1 MQLYFNFSL
10 LFYSKFIFIP
20 IIIMMKVFRINIFF
34 LATIFAAV
42 FLVSCSQEEKIY
54 VNLESAFA
62 EVLSRENSNLIPE
75 QSGFIIYFDE
85 NFVLQKTEFTSEL
98 KEFEIIFQKG
108 NIIPVLIEF
117 NTNSLEKIYA
127 GKLFPITDEFSVHSA
142 FCSFV
147 YQKLLRCSNEN
158 LKTSNDFCRFFN
170 WNKFY
175 ESILKFENPF
185 LLNSDFICND
195 IATNQFSAYS
205 LKLTE

>member
-1 MQLYFNFSL
+1 
-10 LFYSKFIFIP
+10 
-20 IIIMMKVFRINIFF
+20 MMKVFRINIFF
-34 LATIFAAV
+34 LATIFVAL
-42 FLVSCSQEEKIY
+42 FLVSCSQEEKFL

-62 EVLSRENSNLIPE
+62 EVLSRENLDLIPE
-75 QSGFIIYFDE
+75 QNGFIIYFDE

-98 KEFEIIFQKG
+98 SEFEIIFPKG
-108 NIIPVLIEF
+108 NILPVLIEF

-158 LKTSNDFCRFFN
+158 LKTSNDFCKYFN
-170 WNKFY
+170 WKKFY
-175 ESILKFENPF
+175 QSTLKFENPF
-185 LLNSDFICND
+185 LLNSDLICND

>member
-1 MQLYFNFSL
+1 M
-10 LFYSKFIFIP
+10 
-20 IIIMMKVFRINIFF
+20 MMKVFRIYIFS
-34 LATIFAAV
+34 LATFFV
-42 FLVSCSQEEKIY
+42 VLFLVSCSQEEKFI

-62 EVLSRENSNLIPE
+62 EVLSRENSDLIPE
-75 QSGFIIYFDE
+75 QNGFIIYFDE

-108 NIIPVLIEF
+108 NIIPILIEF
-117 NTNSLEKIYA
+117 NSNSLEKIYA
-127 GKLFPITDEFSVHSA
+127 GKLFPITDEFTVHSA

-158 LKTSNDFCRFFN
+158 LKTSNDFCKYFN

-185 LLNSDFICND
+185 LLDSDLICND
-195 IATNQFSAYS
+195 ISTNQFSARS
-205 LKLTE
+205 LKIKE

>member
-1 MQLYFNFSL
+1 
-10 LFYSKFIFIP
+10 
-20 IIIMMKVFRINIFF
+20 MMKVFRINIFF
-34 LATIFAAV
+34 LATIFVAV

-62 EVLSRENSNLIPE
+62 EVLSRENSDLIPE
-75 QSGFIIYFDE
+75 QSGFIIYYDE
-85 NFVLQKTEFTSEL
+85 NFTLQKTQISSDQR
-98 KEFEIIFQKG
+98 EFEIICQKG
-108 NIIPVLIEF
+108 NILPVLIEF

-142 FCSFV
+142 FCSFI
-147 YQKLLRCSNEN
+147 YQKLLRCSNQN
-158 LKTSNDFCRFFN
+158 CKTSNDFCRFFN

-175 ESILKFENPF
+175 QSTLKFENPF
-185 LLNSDFICND
+185 LLNSDLICND

>member
-1 MQLYFNFSL
+1 M
-10 LFYSKFIFIP
+10 
-20 IIIMMKVFRINIFF
+20 MMKVFRFYIFA
-34 LATIFAAV
+34 LATFFIAV
-42 FLVSCSQEEKIY
+42 FLFSCSQEEKIF
-54 VNLESAFA
+54 VNIESAFS
-62 EVLSRENSNLIPE
+62 EVLSREISDVIPE
-75 QSGFIIYFDE
+75 QSGFIIYYDE
-85 NFVLQKTEFTSEL
+85 NFTLQKTQISSDLT
-98 KEFEIIFQKG
+98 EFEIICQKG
-108 NIIPVLIEF
+108 NILPVLIEF

-185 LLNSDFICND
+185 LLDSDLICYD
-195 IATNQFSAYS
+195 ISINQFSARS
-205 LKLTE
+205 LKLKE

>member
-1 MQLYFNFSL
+1 
-10 LFYSKFIFIP
+10 
-20 IIIMMKVFRINIFF
+20 MMKVFRINIFF

-62 EVLSRENSNLIPE
+62 EVLSRENSDLIPE

-98 KEFEIIFQKG
+98 KEFEIICQKG
-108 NIIPVLIEF
+108 NILPVLIEF

-185 LLNSDFICND
+185 LLNSDLICND

>member
-1 MQLYFNFSL
+1 
-10 LFYSKFIFIP
+10 
-20 IIIMMKVFRINIFF
+20 MKVFRIYIFA
-34 LATIFAAV
+34 LATFFIAV
-42 FLVSCSQEEKIY
+42 FLLSCSQEEKFY
-54 VNLESAFA
+54 VNIESAFA
-62 EVLSRENSNLIPE
+62 EVLSRENFDLIPE
-75 QSGFIIYFDE
+75 QNGFIIYFDE

-98 KEFEIIFQKG
+98 KEFEIIFPKG
-108 NIIPVLIEF
+108 NILPVLIEF

-158 LKTSNDFCRFFN
+158 LKTSNDFCKYFN

-185 LLNSDFICND
+185 LLDSDLICND
-195 IATNQFSAYS
+195 ISTNQFSARS
-205 LKLTE
+205 LKIKE

>member
-1 MQLYFNFSL
+1 MQLYFNFSYI
-10 LFYSKFIFIP
+10 FYSKFIFIP
-20 IIIMMKVFRINIFF
+20 IIMMMKVFRFYIFA
-34 LATIFAAV
+34 LATFFIAV
-42 FLVSCSQEEKIY
+42 FLLSCSQEEKIF

-62 EVLSRENSNLIPE
+62 EVLSRENSDLIPE
-75 QSGFIIYFDE
+75 QSGFIIYYDE
-85 NFVLQKTEFTSEL
+85 NFTLQKTQISSDLT
-98 KEFEIIFQKG
+98 KFEIICQKG
-108 NIIPVLIEF
+108 NILPVLIEF

-185 LLNSDFICND
+185 LLNSDLICND

>member
-1 MQLYFNFSL
+1 M
-10 LFYSKFIFIP
+10 
-20 IIIMMKVFRINIFF
+20 MMKVFRFYIFA
-34 LATIFAAV
+34 LATFFIAV
-42 FLVSCSQEEKIY
+42 FLLSCSQEEKIF
-54 VNLESAFA
+54 VNIESAFS
-62 EVLSRENSNLIPE
+62 EVLSREISDVIPE
-75 QSGFIIYFDE
+75 QSGFIIYYDE
-85 NFVLQKTEFTSEL
+85 NFTLQKTQISSDLT
-98 KEFEIIFQKG
+98 EFEIICQKG
-108 NIIPVLIEF
+108 NILPVLIEF

-185 LLNSDFICND
+185 LLDSDLICYD
-195 IATNQFSAYS
+195 ISINQFSARS
-205 LKLTE
+205 LKLKE

>member
-1 MQLYFNFSL
+1 M
-10 LFYSKFIFIP
+10 
-20 IIIMMKVFRINIFF
+20 MMKVFRINIFF
-34 LATIFAAV
+34 LATIFVAF

-62 EVLSRENSNLIPE
+62 EVLSRKNSDLIPE

-108 NIIPVLIEF
+108 NIIPILIEF
-117 NTNSLEKIYA
+117 NSNSLEKIYA
-127 GKLFPITDEFSVHSA
+127 GKLYPITEEFSVHSA
-142 FCSFV
+142 FCSFI
-147 YQKLLRCSNEN
+147 YQKLLRCSNQN
-158 LKTSNDFCRFFN
+158 CKTSNDFCKYFN
-170 WNKFY
+170 WKKFY
-175 ESILKFENPF
+175 QSTLKFENPF
-185 LLNSDFICND
+185 LLNSDLICND

>member
-1 MQLYFNFSL
+1 M
-10 LFYSKFIFIP
+10 
-20 IIIMMKVFRINIFF
+20 MMKAFRIYIFT
-34 LATIFAAV
+34 LATIFIAL
-42 FLVSCSQEEKIY
+42 FLVSCSQEEKFY

-62 EVLSRENSNLIPE
+62 EVLSRENLDLIPE

-108 NIIPVLIEF
+108 NIIPILIEF

-142 FCSFV
+142 FCSFI

-158 LKTSNDFCRFFN
+158 LKTSNDFCRYFN
-170 WNKFY
+170 WKKFY

-185 LLNSDFICND
+185 LLNSDLICND

>member
-1 MQLYFNFSL
+1 
-10 LFYSKFIFIP
+10 
-20 IIIMMKVFRINIFF
+20 MMKVFRINIFF
-34 LATIFAAV
+34 LATIFVAV

-54 VNLESAFA
+54 VNLESAFS
-62 EVLSRENSNLIPE
+62 EVLYASCVALS
-75 QSGFIIYFDE
+75 QSWRGIIIYFDE

-108 NIIPVLIEF
+108 NIIPILIEF
-117 NTNSLEKIYA
+117 NSNSLEKIYA

-142 FCSFV
+142 FSSFI

-185 LLNSDFICND
+185 LLDSDLICYD
-195 IATNQFSAYS
+195 ISRNQFSARS
-205 LKLTE
+205 LKLKE

>member
-1 MQLYFNFSL
+1 MQLYFNFSYI
-10 LFYSKFIFIP
+10 FYSKFIFIP
-20 IIIMMKVFRINIFF
+20 IIMMMKVFKFYIFA
-34 LATIFAAV
+34 LATFFIAV
-42 FLVSCSQEEKIY
+42 FLVSCSQEEKFY

-62 EVLSRENSNLIPE
+62 EVLSRENSDLIPE
-75 QSGFIIYFDE
+75 QSGIIIYFDE

-108 NIIPVLIEF
+108 NIIPILIEF
-117 NTNSLEKIYA
+117 NSNSLEKIYA

-158 LKTSNDFCRFFN
+158 LKTSNDFCKYFN
-170 WNKFY
+170 WKKFY
-175 ESILKFENPF
+175 QSTLKFENPF
-185 LLNSDFICND
+185 LLNSDLICND

>member
-1 MQLYFNFSL
+1 MQLYFNFSYI
-10 LFYSKFIFIP
+10 FYSKFIFIP
-20 IIIMMKVFRINIFF
+20 IIMMMKVFRFYIFA
-34 LATIFAAV
+34 LATFFIAV
-42 FLVSCSQEEKIY
+42 FLVSCSQEEKIF
-54 VNLESAFA
+54 VNIESAFS
-62 EVLSRENSNLIPE
+62 EVLSRENSDLIPE

-98 KEFEIIFQKG
+98 KEFEIICQKG
-108 NIIPVLIEF
+108 NILPVLIEF

-185 LLNSDFICND
+185 LLDSDLICYD
-195 IATNQFSAYS
+195 ISINQFSARS
-205 LKLTE
+205 LKLKE